1 MFAPVTVSK
10 LCQEFQCWRRAAGGV
25 CFGTDVGDEDD
36 MSDEPVSRGKEVGAF
51 LLLTAVV
58 APALT
63 IAIVGGYGFVI
74 WMIQIIAG
82 PPGPPPG

>member
-1 MFAPVTVSK
+1 MSAPYFSG
-10 LCQEFQCWRRAAGGV
+10 LIYEMGMI
-25 CFGTDVGDEDD
+25 
-36 MSDEPVSRGKEVGAF
+36 MSDESVSRGKEVGAF

-63 IAIVGGYGFVI
+63 VAIVGGYGFVI

-82 PPGPPPG
+82 PPGPPAG

>member
-1 MFAPVTVSK
+1 MSPPYALGTV
-10 LCQEFQCWRRAAGGV
+10 CWMRI
-25 CFGTDVGDEDD
+25 T